1 MLGAP
6 HPPNIDAV
14 EQHRELGRVHLDRST
29 ILGEARRSESPALQP
44 LVIENEPASIPK
56 QNLAAIATAPQE
68 HEQVSGKEVHFPL
81 TTHDAAQ
88 AIVAPAE
95 IDWLNRQVDA
105 YARR

>member
-6 HPPNIDAV
+6 YPPNVDPV
-14 EQHRELGRVHLDRST
+14 EQHGELRRVHLDRST
-29 ILGEARRSESPALQP
+29 IFGDARCSESPALQP
-44 LVIENEPASIPK
+44 LVIENESAPIPK
-56 QNLAAIATAPQE
+56 QDLAAIATAPQE

-88 AIVAPAE
+88 AIVAPAQ
-95 IDWLNRQVDA
+95 IDWLNGQVDA